1 MDLKGHLSMMRSR
14 ARFFLMTFLLFL
26 SLVGLSEAALK
37 GTPVLYP
44 PVPLTHATD
53 CTTGITTA
61 YQDQMCV
68 DLDDGKV
75 WICKTPGAGGA
86 TDVADN
92 PLCNQPSEWQQV
104 APAAGGYTQI
114 QDEGLVV
121 TGRTAL
127 NFGGTGVSCVDNA
140 GQARTDC
147 TIAGGGAGGN
157 EKTPAVSAATTGN
170 ISNLANP
177 GTSTFDGTP
186 LAVTT
191 PRQRLL
197 IWQQTAASQNGIYDF
212 NGSGVPLT
220 RSADA
225 DQDSEFT
232 TNFQVFNQAAT
243 GTYAQRTFRLAN
255 TGAVSIGSS
264 NITFIIASY
273 GPGTEV
279 LTNKNV
285 NSGYMGLTA
294 LGRGPWN
301 RMTQPAIHPNLSATD
316 TINILSLNGGAG
328 ANVIGLQSGIAG
340 NVLLTTANPRINGC
354 TAGNDRV
361 RILLVGLSP
370 TQTVTIPNGQGVLL
384 AGNTGTATVGIAP
397 GGNPVEFVCN
407 GSTLTWEQM
416 GAAGQTFPLNPN
428 VAIYACG
435 DARNP
440 VFDGSAGN
448 KWEFCL
454 DVSNN
459 PTMKAFC
466 GGGAC
471 DSTVQ
476 LAVGKVHCVKKHD
489 GSNLFCVNNDSGL
502 VTGTLSKVPIM
513 GNDNGTITACGG
525 QFYHSPATRTSS
537 VDLANAEQVFPGAY
551 TFGRFHMRLASPLP
565 AGHSLVFTYVKNGV
579 SQPLTCTIAAG
590 GQTCTD
596 TTHTFSVVAGD
607 LVALRSNCSGGTDP
621 VSWFSFGMET
631 Q

>member
-1 MDLKGHLSMMRSR
+1 MMKLIRTSLSFGCMLLLSLLGIASAQLKGDI
-14 ARFFLMTFLLFL
+14 
-26 SLVGLSEAALK
+26 VQ
-37 GTPVLYP
+37 YP
-44 PVPLTHATD
+44 AVPLTHATD

-86 TDVADN
+86 TDVAGN
-92 PLCNQPSEWQQV
+92 PLCNQSFEWQQV

-114 QDEGLVV
+114 QDEGLAV

-127 NFGGTGVSCVDNA
+127 NFGGAGVSCVDNA

-177 GTSTFDGTP
+177 GTSTFDGTT

-197 IWQQTAASQNGIYDF
+197 VWQQTDASLNGIYDF
-212 NGSGVPLT
+212 NGSGVALT
-220 RSADA
+220 RSPDA
-225 DQDSEFT
+225 DQTAEFT
-232 TNFQVFNQAAT
+232 TNFQVFNQATT

-255 TGAVSIGSS
+255 LGAVTVGPS
-264 NITFIIASY
+264 NITFTIAAY

-285 NSGYMGLTA
+285 NNGYMGLTSN
-294 LGRGPWN
+294 GRGPWN
-301 RMTQPAIHPNLSATD
+301 RMTQPAIHPNLAPTD
-316 TINILSLNGGAG
+316 SINILSLNAGTG
-328 ANVIGLQSGIAG
+328 ANVIGIQSGTAG

-361 RILLVGLSP
+361 RILLVGLST

-407 GSTLTWEQM
+407 GATLTWEQM

-428 VAIYACG
+428 VPIYACG

-440 VFDGSAGN
+440 LFDGTGGN
-448 KWEFCL
+448 KLEFCL
-454 DVSNN
+454 DGSNN
-459 PTMKAFC
+459 VTWRTFC
-466 GGGAC
+466 GGTVSC
-471 DSTVQ
+471 DSTIQ
-476 LAVGKVHCVKKHD
+476 LSAGRDFFVKRHTGEIILGVD
-489 GSNLFCVNNDSGL
+489 NDSSTVSG
-502 VTGTLSKVPIM
+502 SFSAFPMI
-513 GNDNGTITACGG
+513 GNDNGSTTCGSG
-525 QFYHSPATRTSS
+525 PGYNSPSGRAFSTNIAEAEEVFPGPYTFTNFHLR
-537 VDLANAEQVFPGAY
+537 LANA
-551 TFGRFHMRLASPLP
+551 LP
-565 AGHSLVFTYVKNGV
+565 AGHSIVYTYYKNGV
-579 SQPLTCTIAAG
+579 AQSITCSIAAG
-590 GQTCTD
+590 GQTCSD
-596 TTHTFSVVAGD
+596 TNPVHTFSVVAGD
-607 LVALRSNCSGGTDP
+607 RVALHSNCSGTDP
-621 VSWFSFGMET
+621 LGWFSFSV
-631 Q
+631 QVR